1 MLEEA
6 IALSGAN
13 DDGRK
18 IFKIGVNCEA
28 DNSYNKDPKDPNKY
42 EQEGAKTQFDVEQMI
57 EYYSKMLEEHPLLV
71 FIEDAFAQYDFEAH
85 RTFREKLSNEHKNVD
100 MSLR

>member
-1 MLEEA
+1 
-6 IALSGAN
+6 
-13 DDGRK
+13 
-18 IFKIGVNCEA
+18 
-28 DNSYNKDPKDPNKY
+28 
-42 EQEGAKTQFDVEQMI
+42 MI

>member
-28 DNSYNKDPKDPNKY
+28 DNSYNKDAKDPNKY
-42 EQEGAKTQFDVEQMI
+42 EQEGAKT
-57 EYYSKMLEEHPLLV
+57 
-71 FIEDAFAQYDFEAH
+71 
-85 RTFREKLSNEHKNVD
+85 
-100 MSLR
+100 